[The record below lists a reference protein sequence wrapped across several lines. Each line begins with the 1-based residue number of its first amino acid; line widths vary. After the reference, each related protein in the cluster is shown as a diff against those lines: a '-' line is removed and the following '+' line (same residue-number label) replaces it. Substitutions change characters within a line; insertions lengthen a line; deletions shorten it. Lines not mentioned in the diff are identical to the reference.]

1 MIWPDE
7 DVFTADLPTQK
18 PILEGTPLQTGKFDF
33 NLSGEGGLERAC
45 QSLRTEIDQ
54 IVAKQTN
61 LRGTEAK
68 VEALHRGLIKYS
80 TQCKMS
86 YIAPS
91 MKCKDSDFLDS
102 TESLCVFAST
112 KYQHTRHLDAEVKRV
127 FGGESLFEGEQKFV
141 KLLLFFQKKTKKK
154 KHQYVFYL
162 LGGDSPETQTHLD
175 DVITLLHNLKILATA
190 SNLKKLVFCSADPL
204 FSALNLLLF
213 HDLLHYIFKDSD
225 ISIQLCSYPGLTKTS
240 NHTISIYENIL
251 VIQFHTMS
259 YVQNIV

>member
-1 MIWPDE
+1 MIWPD

-18 PILEGTPLQTGKFDF
+18 PILEGIPLQTGKFDF
-33 NLSGEGGLERAC
+33 NLSGEGGLERVC

-127 FGGESLFEGEQKFV
+127 FGGESLFEGAKIREIVAIFPE
-141 KLLLFFQKKTKKK
+141 KTKKK
-154 KHQYVFYL
+154 ASICL
-162 LGGDSPETQTHLD
+162 LPPRWRLSR
-175 DVITLLHNLKILATA
+175 
-190 SNLKKLVFCSADPL
+190 
-204 FSALNLLLF
+204 
-213 HDLLHYIFKDSD
+213 DSD
-225 ISIQLCSYPGLTKTS
+225 TFG
-240 NHTISIYENIL
+240 
-251 VIQFHTMS
+251 
-259 YVQNIV
+259 